1 MVLLVADY
9 FDRIAFSVQFTQY
22 NRGIE
27 MSESI
32 SKTAGVIWNYLDNN
46 GPTTVSQ
53 LTRNIKETDKVLQRG
68 IGWLARE
75 DKIII
80 ETINRAET
88 LSLK

>member
-1 MVLLVADY
+1 
-9 FDRIAFSVQFTQY
+9 
-22 NRGIE
+22 

-32 SKTAGVIWNYLDNN
+32 SRTAGVIWNYLDKN

-53 LTRNIKETDKVLQRG
+53 LTRNINETDKLLQRS

-75 DKIII
+75 DKIVI
-80 ETINRAET
+80 ETVNRAET